1 MCQDIDIFVL
11 CLPPLFM
18 FSFFFKISKGPSII
32 LVVYQNG
39 TLLCRPTKAKGV
51 LGIGSQ
57 DRIQY
62 DYDVRGE
69 IF

>member
-18 FSFFFKISKGPSII
+18 FPFLRFQRVPSLI

-39 TLLCRPTKAKGV
+39 TLLCWPTKVRGV
-51 LGIGSQ
+51 LGIGS
-57 DRIQY
+57 RVRTQY
-62 DYDVRGE
+62 NYDIRGE